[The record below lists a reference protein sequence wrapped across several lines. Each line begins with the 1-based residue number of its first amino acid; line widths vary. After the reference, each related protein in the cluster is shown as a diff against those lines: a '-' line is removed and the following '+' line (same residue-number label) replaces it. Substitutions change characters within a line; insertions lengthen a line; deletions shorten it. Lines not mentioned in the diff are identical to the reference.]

1 MAQTSIFR
9 GTARNIITTNG
20 RKEYVYH
27 KTAVVTVHPNG
38 AIELSSG
45 GWRTATTKTAM
56 NQASTQDGLGF
67 QVFQKAGEWFV
78 IWKGITLGFYDG
90 MILD

>member
-27 KTAVVTVHPNG
+27 
-38 AIELSSG
+38 
-45 GWRTATTKTAM
+45 KTAM